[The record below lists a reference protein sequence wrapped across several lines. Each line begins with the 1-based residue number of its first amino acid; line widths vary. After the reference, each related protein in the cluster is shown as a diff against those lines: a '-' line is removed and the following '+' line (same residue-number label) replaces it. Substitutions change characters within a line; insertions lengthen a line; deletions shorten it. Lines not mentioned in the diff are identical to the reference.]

1 VEILYPRLSVRDLLA
16 LVATTV
22 LGACIAGVYGALH
35 DQISYSISPEY
46 FTRMKFE
53 QFGLTGLAN
62 GSPRLAAGEV
72 GVLATWWVGAIG
84 GWLIGRAGRPRAWRT
99 SLRAIGVSMLV
110 AMFAGIAGAAL
121 GTLRVR
127 GDLASRSAWQDGL
140 GIHDLKAFVV
150 VAYLHDASYAGA
162 LAGIVLAIVQV
173 RRSARSARNAAGIS
187 SQP

>member
-1 VEILYPRLSVRDLLA
+1 MKSEQEQRARKEISQA
-16 LVATTV
+16 
-22 LGACIAGVYGALH
+22 
-35 DQISYSISPEY
+35 
-46 FTRMKFE
+46 
-53 QFGLTGLAN
+53 
-62 GSPRLAAGEV
+62 RLAAGEV

-127 GDLASRSAWQDGL
+127 GDLASWSAWQDGL

-173 RRSARSARNAAGIS
+173 RCSARSGRNAAGIS